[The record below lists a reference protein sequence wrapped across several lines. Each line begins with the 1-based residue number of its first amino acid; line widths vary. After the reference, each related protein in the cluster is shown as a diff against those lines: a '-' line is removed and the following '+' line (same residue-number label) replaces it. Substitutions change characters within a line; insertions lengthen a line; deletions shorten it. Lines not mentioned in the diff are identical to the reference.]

1 MKKIKHKGIIGIIII
16 LLIGGIIVVSQMNS
30 PFDVFLSKDYTKPTK
45 AEQIAYL
52 KKHEQ
57 EMTDFVKAQNAKVT
71 SVQWDWE
78 SVEVKEVQPN
88 AGGFPTGNKYNE
100 LKIGGKFNKIQDSS
114 VTLNFDFNLDKLYPS
129 MNDMIWSSDSLRIV
143 KKIDGT
149 KVGVNYE

>member
-57 EMTDFVKAQNAKVT
+57 EMTDFVKSQNAKVK
-71 SVQWDWE
+71 SVQWQWDTVDVGQIGNGTPQGGGE
-78 SVEVKEVQPN
+78 ILTINGKFNEIKDSSFYLQFDLVKNQSIVFKSMSLPS
-88 AGGFPTGNKYNE
+88 ALY
-100 LKIGGKFNKIQDSS
+100 IGGKI
-114 VTLNFDFNLDKLYPS
+114 
-129 MNDMIWSSDSLRIV
+129 
-143 KKIDGT
+143 
-149 KVGVNYE
+149 YE